1 MIHKLRGRSTV
12 LVLMN
17 QVFRDPSNWANL
29 SFPVCYF
36 RPTPSQ
42 KPARE
47 LKVEDALL
55 YLDQVSGGYKVA
67 DPTLANPPT
76 QLPPMLTIVF
86 IIPLVYFPSIF
97 SGQNGVFRQTANLQ
111 RIPRHHE
118 EFQGPIVSVPTIH
131 RAVILSEVIPIVL
144 ATRAL
149 VLPRHP

>member
-1 MIHKLRGRSTV
+1 MIHKIRGRSTV
-12 LVLMN
+12 LSLMN

-29 SFPVCYF
+29 SFSLCYF

-76 QLPPMLTIVF
+76 QLPPMFTIVF
-86 IIPLVYFPSIF
+86 IIPVVYFPSIF
-97 SGQNGVFRQTANLQ
+97 SGQNGVF
-111 RIPRHHE
+111 
-118 EFQGPIVSVPTIH
+118 
-131 RAVILSEVIPIVL
+131 
-144 ATRAL
+144 
-149 VLPRHP
+149 